1 MYAPYDKTSYE
12 IVSKHAYED
21 INHCSIIRVPREYFL
36 EDAAVPCYEPIQ
48 FLKRENNKKLTL
60 GIGPRGYL
68 LAKEAKDCDIAMVL
82 DLTLEDISSLL
93 NYEEIEVF
101 DPYQT
106 EAGFVKNLKEKLFD
120 RDAHPKLIIHS
131 LKSKFYP
138 HGSLQDQYERLQKI
152 EWNLPNKEGG
162 K

>member
-1 MYAPYDKTSYE
+1 M
-12 IVSKHAYED
+12 
-21 INHCSIIRVPREYFL
+21 
-36 EDAAVPCYEPIQ
+36 
-48 FLKRENNKKLTL
+48 
-60 GIGPRGYL
+60 
-68 LAKEAKDCDIAMVL
+68 KDCDIAMVL

-93 NYEEIEVF
+93 SYEEIEVF